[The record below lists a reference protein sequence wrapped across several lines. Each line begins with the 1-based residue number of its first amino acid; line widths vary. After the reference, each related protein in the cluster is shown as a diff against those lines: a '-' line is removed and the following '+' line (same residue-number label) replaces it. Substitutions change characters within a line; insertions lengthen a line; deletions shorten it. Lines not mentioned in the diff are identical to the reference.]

1 MMDGRD
7 EDGCGVVE
15 GDGHLSVYAYTA
27 QDVGKFL
34 LAALEV
40 THKPEVPGPLCC
52 IAAAGLLLTAAEMI
66 LRGSIKDVVSDAN
79 EAALREQAAA
89 TADMLNHL
97 NGPTRGVRH

>member
-1 MMDGRD
+1 MDGRD

-15 GDGHLSVYAYTA
+15 GDGHLSVYAYTT
-27 QDVGKFL
+27 QDVGRFL
-34 LAALEV
+34 RAALEV
-40 THKPEVPGPLCC
+40 THASPTPKPLCC

-66 LRGSIKDVVSDAN
+66 LRGPIKDVLSEAN

-97 NGPTRGVRH
+97 NGPKRGVRH